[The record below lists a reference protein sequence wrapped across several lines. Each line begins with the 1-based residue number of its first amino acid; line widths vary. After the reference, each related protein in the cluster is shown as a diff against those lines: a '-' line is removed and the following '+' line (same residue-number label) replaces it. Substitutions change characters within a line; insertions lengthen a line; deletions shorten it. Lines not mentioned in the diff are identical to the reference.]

1 MSHPL
6 LKSIS
11 RIGHIVLLQKPK
23 HILSIGIAIFF
34 LKTGIRGILPWSSFV
49 PVNEFPKLQESFS
62 TYSLGML
69 ILARLFRANTEI
81 RYFFLSLAILLLL
94 SSIFLL
100 LLKRNLRDNSLAVII
115 FLLCVYS
122 PVGVVLAGN
131 IGRHDVLTIF
141 GFAFFFLQMEN
152 RTRYFGLLLG
162 LFGSPEHFIV
172 GWLFALITA
181 ICLHNKTYI
190 RICRNALLSCVGMS
204 TPIFAFVYLNTFS
217 QNRVYNIFNEFGL
230 MKIALRNSIYSLPL
244 EFYSYVGVVAPIIL
258 LLFMYI
264 FHSNRNTFIKL
275 AFIFI
280 LPAVLNLII
289 VDKTR
294 DYVIAMLASWIVFFK
309 SELGTEKFMNYTG
322 ISKVHKDFLVGLFVF
337 CAILFPSI
345 EVTFEGTPR
354 APHSWA
360 FDKVQEFCNF
370 SSSFC

>member
-1 MSHPL
+1 
-6 LKSIS
+6 
-11 RIGHIVLLQKPK
+11 
-23 HILSIGIAIFF
+23 
-34 LKTGIRGILPWSSFV
+34 
-49 PVNEFPKLQESFS
+49 
-62 TYSLGML
+62 ML

-131 IGRHDVLTIF
+131 IGRHDVLTILDSH
-141 GFAFFFLQMEN
+141 FLLQIEN

-230 MKIALRNSIYSLPL
+230 IKIALRNSIYS
-244 EFYSYVGVVAPIIL
+244 FAP
-258 LLFMYI
+258 
-264 FHSNRNTFIKL
+264 
-275 AFIFI
+275 
-280 LPAVLNLII
+280 
-289 VDKTR
+289 
-294 DYVIAMLASWIVFFK
+294 
-309 SELGTEKFMNYTG
+309 
-322 ISKVHKDFLVGLFVF
+322 
-337 CAILFPSI
+337 
-345 EVTFEGTPR
+345 
-354 APHSWA
+354 
-360 FDKVQEFCNF
+360 
-370 SSSFC
+370 